1 MPVASIPATRGSA
14 EAEPDERPVGQTD
27 QAWLA
32 SIGTPDDADEI
43 MPWDSRP
50 LMVVIAGAVALLI
63 LAILSGVATAQIF
76 GGTQPPAAWRGV
88 PLPPVTG
95 SDPTPTTAPGL
106 GTDGKGTITLS
117 GVGDVI
123 MGTQPGSLPPNG
135 GAGFFDSVRGDLA
148 ADVAMGNLETP
159 LTADTGRAKCP
170 VPTPTPTP
178 SSSPPAKAPGCF
190 QFYLPPTYAEH
201 LRAGG
206 FKVMNLANNHTN
218 DMGPEGLA
226 NTRKALEAS
235 SVQHTGAPNEIT
247 YVSVKGV
254 KVAVIGF
261 SVYAWG
267 QNLNNIPAAVDLVR
281 KAAAEADLVVVQMQ
295 GGAEG
300 ADKTH
305 VRPGKEIYLGE
316 DRGDLVKFSHAVID
330 AGADVVFGH
339 GPHVMRGMEFY
350 KGRLIA
356 YSLGNFAGYGVLSS
370 TGVLGVGGVLKVT
383 LNKDGSWAGG
393 HLVAT
398 EMVRGGLPAPD
409 AKKRALAFVN
419 GLSKDDFGAAAASI
433 SGTDGAISPPA
444 A

>member
-1 MPVASIPATRGSA
+1 MASIPATRESA
-14 EAEPDERPVGQTD
+14 EAEPDELPVGQTD
-27 QAWLA
+27 QAWLTSVGA
-32 SIGTPDDADEI
+32 LDDADEI
-43 MPWDSRP
+43 VPWDSRP
-50 LMVVIAGAVALLI
+50 LMVVIAGGVALLI

-76 GGTQPPAAWRGV
+76 GTTPPPAVWRGV
-88 PLPPVTG
+88 RTAPATG
-95 SDPTPTTAPGL
+95 SDPTTAPGL
-106 GTDGKGTITLS
+106 GTGGKGTITLS

-159 LTADTGRAKCP
+159 LTADTGRVKCP
-170 VPTPTPTP
+170 VPTPTPGA
-178 SSSPPAKAPGCF
+178 SSPAKAPGCF

-218 DMGPEGLA
+218 DMGSEGLA

-247 YVSVKGV
+247 YVSAKGV

-261 SVYAWG
+261 SIYTWG

-281 KAAAEADLVVVQMQ
+281 KAATEADLVVIQMQ

-305 VRPGKEIYLGE
+305 VRPGKEIFLGE
-316 DRGDLVKFSHAVID
+316 DRGDVVKFSHAVID
-330 AGADVVFGH
+330 A
-339 GPHVMRGMEFY
+339 
-350 KGRLIA
+350 
-356 YSLGNFAGYGVLSS
+356 
-370 TGVLGVGGVLKVT
+370 
-383 LNKDGSWAGG
+383 
-393 HLVAT
+393 
-398 EMVRGGLPAPD
+398 
-409 AKKRALAFVN
+409 
-419 GLSKDDFGAAAASI
+419 
-433 SGTDGAISPPA
+433 
-444 A
+444 

>member
-1 MPVASIPATRGSA
+1 VASIPATRESA
-14 EAEPDERPVGQTD
+14 EAEPDELPAGQTD

-32 SIGTPDDADEI
+32 SIGTLDDADEI
-43 MPWDSRP
+43 VPWDSRP

-76 GGTQPPAAWRGV
+76 GGAAPPAAWRGV
-88 PLPPVTG
+88 NTPPPTG

-170 VPTPTPTP
+170 APTPTPG
-178 SSSPPAKAPGCF
+178 SSSPTKTPGCF
-190 QFYLPPTYAEH
+190 QFYLPPAYADH
-201 LRAGG
+201 LRDGG

-218 DMGPEGLA
+218 DMGTAGLA
-226 NTRKALEAS
+226 NTRLALDAAG
-235 SVQHTGAPNEIT
+235 VQHTGAPNQIT
-247 YVSVKGV
+247 LVEVKGV
-254 KVAVIGF
+254 KVAVLGF
-261 SVYAWG
+261 SVYSWG
-267 QNLNNIPAAVDLVR
+267 QNLNNIPAAVNLVR
-281 KAAAEADLVVVQMQ
+281 RAAEQADLVVIQMQ

-300 ADKTH
+300 TDKTH
-305 VRPGKEIYLGE
+305 VTPGKETYAGE
-316 DRGDLVKFSHAVID
+316 DRGDLVAFSHAVID

-356 YSLGNFAGYGVLSS
+356 YSLGNFCGYAVLASS
-370 TGVLGVGGVLKVT
+370 GISGVGGVLKVS
-383 LNKDGSWAGG
+383 LNKDGTWASGK
-393 HLVAT
+393 LVPT
-398 EMVRGGLPAPD
+398 MMVNRGLPAPD
-409 AKKRALAFVN
+409 PQKRALAMVD
-419 GLSKDDFGAAAASI
+419 GLSKEDFGPAAASI
-433 SGTDGAISPPA
+433 SGTDGSISPPA
-444 A
+444 TG